1 MVLLVV
7 PVGCQGCRDGTP
19 GSPAGEAVREAEVS
33 SQPVNVEMDMLES
46 NFFEGMEWGPA
57 DTRMLQY
64 AGTMDTKNRYTSTV
78 MLTMDEPM
86 NSVDCSGILLA
97 PRLVLTAGSCVC
109 TGQDSS
115 TCQERM
121 FVTAVFYES
130 AIDEFSVDKS
140 FQTVM
145 GRVRPHPEFRRVLG
159 GQGYAVAHRADLAV
173 ILLDE
178 PMLGTFPK
186 VHLART
192 GAQAGEFLIM
202 VGYGHDEIIGTVFGT
217 RYFRKNR
224 VSAAEVLA
232 GGSFSYEQQ
241 GPYLYEGYDGGPC
254 LREDERGLW
263 LVGIASAGSDRQLF
277 CTSILDYR
285 EWLSAELQNS
295 RRQSP

>member
-1 MVLLVV
+1 
-7 PVGCQGCRDGTP
+7 
-19 GSPAGEAVREAEVS
+19 
-33 SQPVNVEMDMLES
+33 MDRLES
-46 NFFEGMEWGPA
+46 TFYEGMEWGPA
-57 DTRMLQY
+57 DTRMLQF
-64 AGTMDTKNRYTSTV
+64 AGTMDIQNRYTSTV

-109 TGQDSS
+109 AGQDSG

-130 AIDEFSVDKS
+130 AIDEFRVDKS

-145 GRVRPHPEFRRVLG
+145 GRVRLHPEFRRVLD
-159 GQGYAVAHRADLAV
+159 GQGYAVAHLADLAV

-178 PMLGTFPK
+178 PMLGSFPK

-192 GAQAGEFLIM
+192 DAQAGEFLIM

-224 VSAAEVLA
+224 VSAVEVLA

-254 LREDERGLW
+254 LREDERGPW

-285 EWLSAELQNS
+285 EWLNAELQNS